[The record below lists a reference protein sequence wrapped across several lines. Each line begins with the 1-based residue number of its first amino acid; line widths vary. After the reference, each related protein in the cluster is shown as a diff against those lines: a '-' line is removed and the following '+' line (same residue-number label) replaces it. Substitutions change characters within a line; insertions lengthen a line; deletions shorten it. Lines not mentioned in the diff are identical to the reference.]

1 MSENEAEDRP
11 ASADPAAWLS
21 WTSQKQATAS
31 DPARSAWVSANAGSG
46 KTHVLTQRVIRL
58 LLAGCR
64 PSAILCLT
72 YTKAAA
78 SEMSNR
84 VFERLAEWATLS
96 DEALSDRVAAIE
108 GKQPD
113 LFKLAEARRLFARAL
128 ETPGGLKIQTIH
140 AFCEALLHQFPLE
153 ANVAGHFSVLD
164 DRAAAVLLADA
175 RRTLLT
181 ATANEDDRALA
192 EAFATVLDIADDTG
206 LEKLISDIVAA
217 RGPIRAFIDDADK
230 AGGVDAVLRRETGL
244 AATETADTILAA
256 FWPLDGLSG
265 TTLEAY
271 LSAAETLGSETVKK
285 SAAGLR
291 GLIRLTDAEARRAG
305 LHKLFFTDGGSPR
318 KIDNAFFSAALKKQ
332 FPQFENALIAA
343 QEHVVA
349 CTERLRR
356 LRMVEATLAA
366 LIIAERLI
374 GDYEDL
380 KRARSLLDF
389 DDLIDRTAT
398 LLTRERVS
406 AWVHYKLDQGIDHIL
421 VDEAQDTSPRQW
433 QIVKAL
439 TDDFFA
445 GETARRVERTIFAVG
460 DEKQSIYSFQGA
472 RPERFAE
479 EGREV
484 SRRTQMGE
492 AAFSPIRLLLSF
504 RSTRDVLSAVD
515 QVFLDPANA
524 RGLSPDGGE
533 IVHAS
538 NRGREPGAVDVW
550 EVIAAPP
557 GLDEEDWTAPF
568 DAVAEEAP
576 INVLARRIADTLALW
591 IGRETVTE
599 KGKARPM
606 AAGDVIVLVRKRDAF
621 VNALTRTLKQRHNLP
636 VAGADR
642 LVLTKHIAVQD
653 LMALGRFAVLPE
665 DDLSLAALMK
675 SPLFGL
681 SEETVFELAA
691 RREERQSLWMRL
703 REMAETNAAL
713 EPVVRRLSD
722 LINHAREQS
731 VHDFYARI
739 LGAGGGRR
747 AFLARL
753 GAEAGEIIDEFL
765 TFALE
770 QEENGLP
777 GLQAFV
783 STLELEAPTVKR
795 EQDKARGEIRIMTV
809 HAAKGLEA
817 PVVFLVDG
825 GSKPF
830 NANHMPKLRFLAGGP
845 LAGGLPVWLP
855 LKDIGNGLTEADAE
869 RIRAGAEEE
878 YRRLLYVAMTR
889 AADRLVVCGYRGRQE
904 AKDTWHAMIT
914 AALSAD
920 AARCRE
926 TTFST
931 PGENWQGL
939 SWREAGAAEI
949 GAVSVAAA
957 EERAKAVLPEA
968 LGKPLPPQ
976 KALPRPLSPSG
987 AAAVIE
993 TDTADLLVPSALF
1006 GRKGG
1011 GVPGSGLALERGRI
1025 LHRFLQILPS
1035 FPAEERPAAAR
1046 RYLERAVAHWPDHA
1060 RASLVEAA
1068 LAVIGDESL
1077 ATIFSPLARAEVSI
1091 MGTLSL
1097 GRRDFAVSGRIDRM
1111 AVSGD
1116 AVEIVDFKT
1125 NRVPPAAIAE
1135 IPFEHRAQLAIY
1147 RAILTPLYPDKEIRC
1162 GLIYTEAAKTFWLE
1176 PALLDAS
1183 LAELTAK

>member
-1 MSENEAEDRP
+1 MLDEERP

-31 DPARSAWVSANAGSG
+31 DPGRSAWVSANAGSG

-96 DEALSDRVAAIE
+96 DAELSGRVAAIE
-108 GKQPD
+108 GKAPD

-181 ATANEDDRALA
+181 ATASEDDAALA
-192 EAFATVLDIADDTG
+192 DAFATVLDIADDTG
-206 LEKLISDIVAA
+206 LERLISEIVAS
-217 RGPIRAFIDDADK
+217 RGPIRDFLDGAAK

-244 AATETADTILAA
+244 DPQETADDILAA
-256 FWPLDGLSG
+256 FWPLDGLQG
-265 TTLEAY
+265 DVLEAY
-271 LSAAETLGSETVKK
+271 LSAAETFGSDTVKT
-285 SAAGLR
+285 SAAGFR
-291 GLIRLTDAEARRAG
+291 SASGLTDAEARRAL
-305 LHKLFFTDGGSPR
+305 LHSLFFTKDGSPR
-318 KIDNAFFSAALKKQ
+318 KIGTAFFSAVLKKQ
-332 FPQFENALIAA
+332 FPHFETPLLAA
-343 QEHVVA
+343 QAHVIA
-349 CTERLRR
+349 CTDRLRR
-356 LRMVEATLAA
+356 FRMYEATRAA
-366 LIIAERLI
+366 LTIAERLI

-380 KRARSLLDF
+380 KRTRSLLDF
-389 DDLIDRTAT
+389 DDLIDRTAR
-398 LLTRERVS
+398 LLTREKVS

-433 QIVKAL
+433 QIVRAL

-445 GETARRVERTIFAVG
+445 GETARVAGRTIFAVG

-484 SRRTQMGE
+484 ARRTRAAE
-492 AAFSPIRLLLSF
+492 AVFSPIRLLLSF

-515 QVFLDPANA
+515 RVFLDPANA

-538 NRGREPGAVDVW
+538 NRGREPGAVDIW

-576 INVLARRIADTLALW
+576 INVLARRIADTLAGW

-606 AAGDVIVLVRKRDAF
+606 EAGDIIVLVRKRDAF

-653 LMALGRFAVLPE
+653 LVALGRFAVLPE
-665 DDLSLAALMK
+665 DDLSLAALLK
-675 SPLFGL
+675 SPLFSL
-681 SEETVFELAA
+681 DEETLFDLAA
-691 RREERQSLWMRL
+691 RRGARQSLWARL
-703 REMAETNAAL
+703 RETAGLAS
-713 EPVVRRLSD
+713 VVRRLEEILRD
-722 LINHAREQS
+722 AGGQS

-753 GAEAGEIIDEFL
+753 GTEAGEIIDEFL
-765 TFALE
+765 TFALD

-825 GSKPF
+825 GAKPF
-830 NANHMPKLRFLAGGP
+830 SHSHMPQLRFLATPG
-845 LAGGLPVWLP
+845 LAGGLPAWLP
-855 LKDIGNGLTEADAE
+855 LKDFANALTEADAE
-869 RIRAGAEEE
+869 RIKAGAEEE

-889 AADRLVVCGYRGRQE
+889 AADRLVVCGYRGKQE
-904 AKDTWHAMIT
+904 NKDTWHQMIA

-920 AARCRE
+920 AERCAA

-931 PGENWQGL
+931 RSESWPGFA
-939 SWREAGAAEI
+939 WREAGAATAGEVTAM
-949 GAVSVAAA
+949 AVADKPKVQ
-957 EERAKAVLPEA
+957 LPEA
-968 LGKPLPPQ
+968 LGRPLPPQ
-976 KALPRPLSPSG
+976 RALPRPLSPSG

-993 TDTADLLVPSALF
+993 TDAADLLVPSALF

-1011 GVPGSGLALERGRI
+1011 APGTGLALERGRI
-1025 LHRFLQILPS
+1025 LHRFLQVLPA
-1035 FPAEERPAAAR
+1035 FDPAERPAAAR
-1046 RYLERAVAHWPDHA
+1046 RYLERAAAAWPESA
-1060 RASLVEAA
+1060 RASLVAAA
-1068 LAVIGDESL
+1068 LAVIDDGSL
-1077 ATIFSPLARAEVSI
+1077 AAIFSPSARAEVSI
-1091 MGTLSL
+1091 MGTLRL
-1097 GRRDFAVSGRIDRM
+1097 GSREFAVSGRIDRM
-1111 AVSGD
+1111 VVTDS

-1125 NRVPPAAIAE
+1125 NRVPPASPGD

-1147 RAILTPLYPDKEIRC
+1147 RAILGPLYPDKEIRC
-1162 GLIYTEAAKTFWLE
+1162 GLIYTEAAKTYWLE
-1176 PALLDAS
+1176 PARMDAS

>member
-1 MSENEAEDRP
+1 MLEEDRP
-11 ASADPAAWLS
+11 ISTEPAAWLD
-21 WTSQKQATAS
+21 WTTQKQAIAS
-31 DPARSAWVSANAGSG
+31 DPRRSAWVSANAGSG

-96 DEALSDRVAAIE
+96 DEALSERVAAIE
-108 GKQPD
+108 GERPD
-113 LFKLAEARRLFARAL
+113 LFKLGEARRLFARAL

-181 ATANEDDRALA
+181 ATASEDDRTLA
-192 EAFATVLDIADDTG
+192 AAFATVLDIADDTG
-206 LEKLISDIVAA
+206 LEKLISDIVAS
-217 RGPIRAFIDDADK
+217 RGPIREFLEATEK
-230 AGGVDAVLRRETGL
+230 AGGAEAVLRREIGL
-244 AATETADTILAA
+244 APDETAEDILAA
-256 FWPLDGLSG
+256 FWPLDGLQG
-265 TTLEAY
+265 AMLESY
-271 LSAAETLGSETVKK
+271 LAAAEALGSETVKA

-291 GLIRLTDAEARRAG
+291 GIARLSDAEARRAA
-305 LHKLFFTDGGSPR
+305 LRDLFFTGTGSPR
-318 KIDNAFFSAALKKQ
+318 SLERSFFSKKIKDSAPHLEAALQ
-332 FPQFENALIAA
+332 AA
-343 QEHVVA
+343 QAHVIA
-349 CTERLRR
+349 CDDRLRR
-356 LRMVEATLAA
+356 LRMYEATLAA
-366 LIIAERLI
+366 LVIAERLI

-389 DDLIDRTAT
+389 DDLIDRTAS

-445 GETARRVERTIFAVG
+445 GETARIAGRTIFAVG

-484 SRRTQMGE
+484 SRRTQVAE

-515 QVFLDPANA
+515 RVFLDPANA
-524 RGLSPDGGE
+524 RGLTPDGGE

-538 NRGREPGAVDVW
+538 NRGREPGAVDIW

-576 INVLARRIADTLALW
+576 INVLARRIADTLAGW
-591 IGRETVTE
+591 IGRETITE
-599 KGKARPM
+599 KGKARLM
-606 AAGDVIVLVRKRDAF
+606 EAGDVIVLVRKRDAF

-665 DDLSLAALMK
+665 DDLSLASLLK

-681 SEETVFELAA
+681 DEETLFELAA
-691 RREERQSLWMRL
+691 RRGAKQTLWARL
-703 REMAETNAAL
+703 RDMAETDERLAA
-713 EPVVRRLSD
+713 VVRRLESTIRD
-722 LINHAREQS
+722 ARGQS

-770 QEENGLP
+770 QEDNGLP

-825 GSKPF
+825 GAKAFSHS
-830 NANHMPKLRFLAGGP
+830 HMPQLRFLATPG
-845 LAGGLPVWLP
+845 LAGGLPAWLP
-855 LKDIGNGLTEADAE
+855 LKDLGNAMTEADAE
-869 RIRAGAEEE
+869 RIKAGAEEE

-904 AKDTWHAMIT
+904 NKDTWHPMIA

-920 AARCRE
+920 DARCVE
-926 TTFST
+926 ATFATAS
-931 PGENWQGL
+931 ESWQGL
-939 SWREAGAAEI
+939 AWREAGAA
-949 GAVSVAAA
+949 AVGEVIAAAA
-957 EERAKAVLPEA
+957 EQKPQAALPEA
-968 LGKPLPPQ
+968 LGRPLPPQ
-976 KALPRPLSPSG
+976 KSLPRPLSPSG

-993 TDTADLLVPSALF
+993 TDKADLLVPSALF

-1011 GVPGSGLALERGRI
+1011 TAGAGLALERGRI
-1025 LHRFLQILPS
+1025 LHRFLQVLPA
-1035 FPAEERPAAAR
+1035 FEPMERAAAAR
-1046 RYLERAVAHWPDHA
+1046 RYLERAAANWPESA
-1060 RASLVEAA
+1060 RASLIAAA
-1068 LAVIGDESL
+1068 LAVIDDESL
-1077 ATIFSPLARAEVSI
+1077 AAIFSPAARAEVSI
-1091 MGTLSL
+1091 MGTLAL
-1097 GRRDFAVSGRIDRM
+1097 GSRDYAVSGRIDRM
-1111 AVSGD
+1111 AVTES

-1125 NRVPPAAIAE
+1125 NRVPPGSLDE
-1135 IPFEHRAQLAIY
+1135 VPFEHRAQLAIY
-1147 RAILTPLYPDKEIRC
+1147 RAILAPLYPGREIRC
-1162 GLIYTEAAKTFWLE
+1162 GLIYTEAAKTYWLDAARME
-1176 PALLDAS
+1176 AS
-1183 LAELTAK
+1183 LAELASK

>member
-1 MSENEAEDRP
+1 MLEDDRP
-11 ASADPAAWLS
+11 ASAEPAAWLS
-21 WTSQKQATAS
+21 WTTQKQATAS

-46 KTHVLTQRVIRL
+46 KTHVLTLRVIRL

-96 DEALSDRVAAIE
+96 DEALSGRVAAIE
-108 GKQPD
+108 GREPD

-181 ATANEDDRALA
+181 ATTSEDDNTLA
-192 EAFATVLDIADDTG
+192 AAFAAVLDIADDTG
-206 LEKLISDIVAA
+206 LERLIADIVAR
-217 RGPIRAFIDDADK
+217 RGPIREFLDGAAK
-230 AGGVDAVLRRETGL
+230 AGGVDAVLRREIGL
-244 AATETADTILAA
+244 DPHETADDILAA
-256 FWPLDGLSG
+256 FWPLDGLQG
-265 TTLEAY
+265 AVLESY
-271 LSAAETLGSETVKK
+271 LVAAESLGSDTVKK

-291 GLIRLTDAEARRAG
+291 TVLGLTDSEMRRAA
-305 LHKLFFTDGGSPR
+305 LHGLFFTEGGSPR
-318 KIDNAFFSAALKKQ
+318 KIGTAFFSAKLKKDA
-332 FPQFENALIAA
+332 PHCEAALLAA
-343 QEHVVA
+343 QAHVIA
-349 CTERLRR
+349 CDDRLRR
-356 LRMVEATLAA
+356 FRMYEATRAA
-366 LIIAERLI
+366 LVIAERLI

-389 DDLIDRTAT
+389 DDLIDRTAR

-433 QIVKAL
+433 QIVKSL

-445 GETARRVERTIFAVG
+445 GETARDRNRTIFAVG

-484 SRRTQMGE
+484 FRRTQAAE
-492 AAFSPIRLLLSF
+492 ATFSPIRLLLSF
-504 RSTRDVLSAVD
+504 RSTREVLSAVD
-515 QVFLDPANA
+515 QVFLDPASA
-524 RGLSPDGGE
+524 RGLTPDGSE

-538 NRGREPGAVDVW
+538 NRGREPGAVDIW

-576 INVLARRIADTLALW
+576 INVLARRIADTLAAW
-591 IGRETVTE
+591 IGRGTVTE
-599 KGKARPM
+599 KGKTRPM
-606 AAGDVIVLVRKRDAF
+606 AAGDIIVLVRKRDAF

-665 DDLSLAALMK
+665 DDLSLAALLK
-675 SPLFGL
+675 SPLFNL
-681 SEETVFELAA
+681 DEDTLFALAA
-691 RREERQSLWMRL
+691 RRGERQSLWARL
-703 REMAETNAAL
+703 TETAAEDAAL
-713 EPVVRRLSD
+713 AGILQRLKD
-722 LINHAREQS
+722 MLRDAQGQA
-731 VHDFYARI
+731 VHHFYARI

-765 TFALE
+765 TFALD

-825 GSKPF
+825 GAKPF
-830 NANHMPKLRFLAGGP
+830 SPSHMPHLRFLSAPG
-845 LAGGLPVWLP
+845 LAGGLPAWLP
-855 LKDIGNGLTEADAE
+855 LKDLGNDLTSADAD
-869 RIRAGAEEE
+869 RIKAGAEEE

-889 AADRLVVCGYRGRQE
+889 AADRLVVCGYRGRLE
-904 AKDTWHAMIT
+904 NKDTWHQMIT
-914 AALSAD
+914 AALSSD
-920 AARCRE
+920 DARCTER
-926 TTFST
+926 TFST
-931 PGENWQGL
+931 AGESWPGF
-939 SWREAGAAEI
+939 SWREAGAASMEAATTTPVEEKAEI
-949 GAVSVAAA
+949 T
-957 EERAKAVLPEA
+957 LPEA
-968 LGKPLPPQ
+968 LGRPLPPQ
-976 KALPRPLSPSG
+976 RSLPRPLSPSG

-1006 GRKGG
+1006 SRKGG
-1011 GVPGSGLALERGRI
+1011 TPGTGLAMERGRI
-1025 LHRFLQILPS
+1025 LHRFLQVLPA
-1035 FPAEERPAAAR
+1035 FNVAERPAAAR
-1046 RYLERAVAHWPDHA
+1046 RYLERAAAHWPDST
-1060 RASLVEAA
+1060 RASLVAAA
-1068 LAVIGDESL
+1068 LAVIADEELS
-1077 ATIFSPLARAEVSI
+1077 AIFSPAARAEVSI
-1091 MGTLSL
+1091 MGTLTL
-1097 GRRDFAVSGRIDRM
+1097 GSRDYAVSGRIDRM
-1111 AVSGD
+1111 AITD
-1116 AVEIVDFKT
+1116 TAVEVVDFKT
-1125 NRVPPAAIAE
+1125 NRVPPASLAD

-1147 RAILTPLYPDKEIRC
+1147 RAILAPLYPEREIRC
-1162 GLIYTEAAKTFWLE
+1162 GLIYTEAAKTYWLDAGLME
-1176 PALLDAS
+1176 AS
-1183 LAELTAK
+1183 LAELASK